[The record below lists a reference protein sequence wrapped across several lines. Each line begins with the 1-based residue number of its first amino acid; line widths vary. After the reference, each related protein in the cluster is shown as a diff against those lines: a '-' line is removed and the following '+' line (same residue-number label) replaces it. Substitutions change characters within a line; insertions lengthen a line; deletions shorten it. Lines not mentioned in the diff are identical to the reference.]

1 MIEGFE
7 EIKTK
12 MLAMREAARKN
23 PPKLIEYD
31 CPVCKDSRIITRIDE
46 DGVERASVC
55 QCVQL
60 EQARRIMRQS
70 GLSDIQR
77 SVTFN
82 GYQTFGNRD
91 LENAKQKAISY
102 YRGFLK
108 IEKTEQN
115 SILLCGQVGAGK
127 THLGI
132 AISNNLMDQRIPV
145 IYMPYRNAITA
156 LKQNI
161 MDEEGYAR
169 EMNKY
174 LNARVLYIDDLLKGQ
189 PTESD
194 RKILFE
200 IINHRYI
207 NGLPMIITT
216 EARPEALIDFDE
228 AIGSRILERSRGNIV
243 VFRGSQLNYRLRG
256 LGL

>member
-1 MIEGFE
+1 MISEFE
-7 EIKTK
+7 EIKAR
-12 MLAMREAARKN
+12 MLALREQAKNN
-23 PPKLIEYD
+23 PPEPIRYD
-31 CPVCKDSRIITRIDE
+31 CPECKDSGIITRIDE
-46 DGVERASVC
+46 NGVERASVC

-60 EQARRIMRQS
+60 KQARRIMQQS
-70 GLSDIQR
+70 GLSDLQR

-82 GYQTFGNRD
+82 SYQTFDNDD
-91 LENAKQKAISY
+91 LQKAKQKAISY

-108 IEKTEQN
+108 IEKTGQN

-132 AISNNLMDQRIPV
+132 AISNSLMEQRIPV

-169 EMNKY
+169 EMSKY

-216 EARPEALIDFDE
+216 EVTPDALVNFDE
-228 AIGSRILERSRGNIV
+228 AIGSRIIERSRGNIV
-243 VFRGSQLNYRLRG
+243 VFRGSRLNYRLRG
-256 LGL
+256 FDI